1 MLWEYLV
8 VDLTP
13 ADDWTAILNTHAALG
28 WELVNVSLNSTLTH
42 DDGNRWNTHKAI
54 LRRLSAR
61 RGMDR

>member
-13 ADDWTAILNTHAALG
+13 ADDWTTSLNT
-28 WELVNVSLNSTLTH
+28 TLTR
-42 DDGNRWNTHKAI
+42 DGGNRWNTHKAI

-61 RGMDR
+61 GGVRS